1 MGKINWG
8 RVILGGLVAGV
19 VINLVEYVSNTYVIA
34 TQNDAAMK
42 ALGVQLPHNAIPMFL
57 LNGFLLGIAAIWLYA
72 AARPR
77 YGASAKTAAVTALGV
92 WFIGYAL
99 PNFGMGASGIFPAR
113 LLCIASVIGLVEI
126 ILASIAGAAV
136 YKEA

>member
-19 VINLVEYVSNTYVIA
+19 VINLVEYVSNMYVLA
-34 TQNDAAMK
+34 SQYGAAMK
-42 ALGVQLPHNAIPMFL
+42 MLGVQMRPHAIPMFL
-57 LNGFLLGIAAIWLYA
+57 IIGFLTGIAAVWLYA

-77 YGASAKTAAVTALGV
+77 YGAGAKTAFITALSV
-92 WFIGYAL
+92 WVIGYIL
-99 PNFGMGASGIFPAR
+99 PNAGIWAAGILGGR
-113 LLCIASVIGLVEI
+113 LLGTASLIGLGEI
-126 ILASIAGAAV
+126 IVASIAGAAV